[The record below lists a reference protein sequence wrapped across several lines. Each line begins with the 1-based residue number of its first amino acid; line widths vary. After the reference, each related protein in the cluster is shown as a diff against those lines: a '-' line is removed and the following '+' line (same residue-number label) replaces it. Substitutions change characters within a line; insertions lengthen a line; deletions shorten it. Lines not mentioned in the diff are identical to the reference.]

1 MPLTNSATTPVT
13 PEMRTTLG
21 EGDKEDE
28 EEDDDEEEDEDEEED
43 DDDDE
48 EEAAF
53 CGRAVAARADLAA
66 RLPPPWATTA
76 GCLPPPW
83 ATTAGCLPPPGFS
96 HVDLLCP
103 GSLQFEQV
111 YGLFLLG
118 PINNTVLETGK
129 LIFRTSLKCKTK
141 SLI

>member
-1 MPLTNSATTPVT
+1 MSLTNSATTPVT

-76 GCLPPPW
+76 GCLPPP
-83 ATTAGCLPPPGFS
+83 GFS

-129 LIFRTSLKCKTK
+129 LIFRTSLMCKTK